1 MIIDM
6 HSHILPGADHGSD
19 SVKTSLAQLAR
30 ARKAKVD
37 VILATPHFYHH
48 RDNIDDFL
56 ARRQKCYEKLS
67 EAMKTNGY
75 DAIQVFLGA
84 EVTLEVD
91 LLREKRL
98 PELCIQGTNRLL
110 LEMPADVK
118 WTEWVY
124 NAVYEIEAKYRI
136 EPIIAHIDR
145 YESKQTAKLLEMGV
159 DAQINASSLCRF
171 SQRGKMMKY
180 VKQGIVKFLG
190 SDIHGPESPEYDEFA
205 KGVKVLGDYADDIM
219 TNSARALGLIK
230 SKIETGVQSA
240 GGLIF

>member
-19 SVKTSLAQLAR
+19 SVKTSLSQLAK
-30 ARKAKVD
+30 ARKAGVD

-56 ARRQKCYEKLS
+56 ERRSKCYSKLT
-67 EAMKTNGY
+67 EAMEKNGY
-75 DAIQVFLGA
+75 DDIKVFYGA

-91 LLREKRL
+91 LVREDRL
-98 PELCIQGTNRLL
+98 PELCIPGTNRLL

-124 NAVYEIEAKYRI
+124 NAVYEIEARHKV

-145 YESKQTAKLLEMGV
+145 YEAKQTAKLLEMGV
-159 DAQINASSLCRF
+159 EAQINASSLCRF
-171 SQRGKMMKY
+171 TQRGKMMKY
-180 VKQGIVKFLG
+180 VKEGIVKYLG

-219 TNSARALGLIK
+219 ENAARVLGL
-230 SKIETGVQSA
+230 SKAEKINPSYTD